1 MSVDDPLM
9 VLPHQAPFRFLTAIT
24 DLQPGIRAQGLWT
37 VACDEPF
44 LAGHFPGR
52 PLVPGALIAE
62 AMAQLAGV
70 VIFSLKKPG
79 LACPATVAHFDVR
92 FRHPVTPPAEIVLR
106 ARLDRS
112 MGVLHRLDV
121 EATSDDQAVAD
132 GSIVLAEQTERDI
145 AQ

>member
-1 MSVDDPLM
+1 MSVDDPM
-9 VLPHQAPFRFLTAIT
+9 AALPHQEPFRFLTAIT
-24 DLQPGIRAQGLWT
+24 DLDPGVRAQGRWQVT
-37 VACDEPF
+37 RDEPF

-70 VIFSLKKPG
+70 VICSATQRDP
-79 LACPATVAHFDVR
+79 ASPATLAHFDVR

-112 MGVLHRLDV
+112 MGALHRLDV
-121 EATSDDQAVAD
+121 EASCGDRAIAD
-132 GSIVLAEQTERDI
+132 GSIVLAEQADRDV
-145 AQ
+145 AP